1 LLLLSLC
8 LYIVAAIEFK
18 NRFDQDHSNYG
29 DYHNNKEHI
38 QEHLESLVKEGEENA
53 PKLSEEDTIYYLFAL
68 HDANGDGYLD
78 GHELLQ
84 AFTDF
89 GEGHGDVSKYLLLE
103 EVTEMI
109 DHVLEEDDLNG
120 DGLISWDEYL
130 QSQLYH

>member
-1 LLLLSLC
+1 M
-8 LYIVAAIEFK
+8 
-18 NRFDQDHSNYG
+18 
-29 DYHNNKEHI
+29 
-38 QEHLESLVKEGEENA
+38 ESLVKEGEENA
-53 PKLSEEDTIYYLFAL
+53 PKLSEEDTIFYLFAL
-68 HDANGDGYLD
+68 HDANGDGFLD

-120 DGLISWDEYL
+120 E
-130 QSQLYH
+130 